1 MKVLVTDIIAGVSGL
16 PNQFTILPIS
26 DARGNFIGLNV
37 HVLGDYAEDDLKYQ
51 SLIRFLEIQVDALL
65 EKMRILDTLSRYG
78 ETPEVKELKLEFADA
93 TLAALEYTHMLRDRV
108 SLTFVTQY

>member
-26 DARGNFIGLNV
+26 DPRGNFMGLNV
-37 HVLGDYAEDDLKYQ
+37 HVAGDYQDEDLKYQ
-51 SLIRFLEIQVDALL
+51 SLIRLLEIQVDVYL
-65 EKMRILDTLSRYG
+65 EKMRMLAQMSRLG
-78 ETPEVKELKLEFADA
+78 ETPELKELQIEVAES

-108 SLTFVTQY
+108 NLTFITQ